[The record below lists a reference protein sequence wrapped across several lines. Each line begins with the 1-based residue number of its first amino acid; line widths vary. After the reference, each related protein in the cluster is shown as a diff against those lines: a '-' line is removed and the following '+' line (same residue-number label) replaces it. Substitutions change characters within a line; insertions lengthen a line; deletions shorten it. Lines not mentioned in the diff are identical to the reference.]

1 MKETCILYPVFV
13 QAALTFGLLVWMA
26 RERFAARAR
35 GEVKPVEAGVR
46 ATFTGR
52 AGQVSNSYNNQL
64 EIPTLFYAVVAFAL
78 ITHSADW
85 VMAVL
90 AWAYAALRLVHA
102 AIHTTYNVI
111 FHRFLAFLASNIVLI
126 AMWVWLA
133 LKVSGLV

>member
-13 QAALTFGLLVWMA
+13 QAALTFGLLIWMA

-35 GEVKPVEAGVR
+35 GEVKPVEPGVR

-78 ITHSADW
+78 VTHNVDT
-85 VMAVL
+85 VMLVL
-90 AWAYAALRLVHA
+90 AWAYSLLRLVHA
-102 AIHTTYNVI
+102 WIHTTYNI
-111 FHRFLAFLASNIVLI
+111 ILHRFRAFLASNIVLI
-126 AMWVWLA
+126 AMWVWLG